1 MKDRPLRQVIP
12 ELSKEQATKMV
23 KEEPEQAADM
33 LVALTKTVN
42 VLVRKV
48 DELTLKVEDLE
59 RQLSKNSSNS

>member
-1 MKDRPLRQVIP
+1 MRQVIP